1 MVSYNATDFI
11 VLFLLGI
18 VSTISNFKFVAYLF
32 ILHDILKV
40 VNILSIQLQS
50 KSATLGNSAN
60 LIKGVIDTLESYRS
74 SIHYS
79 ELWEKMVVF
88 SKDNGIEINVPFQGT

>member
-11 VLFLLGI
+11 VLFILGI

>member
-11 VLFLLGI
+11 VLFILGI

-40 VNILSIQLQS
+40 INILSIQLQS

>member
-11 VLFLLGI
+11 VLFILGI

-88 SKDNGIEINVPFQGT
+88 SKDNEIEINDPFQGT